1 MKFVGLISGGKDSL
15 FAIGKAISMSHTLI
29 CTANLYSSTEK
40 DSFMF
45 QTIGTTIVPAIS
57 SSLGVPLVTR
67 ELKGKSLCK
76 NLTYSITSKDEIE
89 DLYELLLEA
98 KLKFP
103 DLQAVVSGAVL
114 SDYQRIRVEN
124 VCSRLGLVSISP
136 L

>member
-1 MKFVGLISGGKDSL
+1 M
-15 FAIGKAISMSHTLI
+15 
-29 CTANLYSSTEK
+29 
-40 DSFMF
+40 
-45 QTIGTTIVPAIS
+45 
-57 SSLGVPLVTR
+57 TR